1 MSTKTLLQL
10 AATVLSVCVSSVH
23 AADTILIEN
32 GQPRAEI
39 VLAEKPARDK
49 SGKLVLVEDR
59 QARVPI
65 VIYKGA
71 PLLTRLAADELA
83 KYIEKASGARP
94 RVIEGWPEPVPE
106 RAIWVGYQKGLE
118 KLFPGVDF
126 TFQHPEE
133 ILFAANA
140 SHLVIA
146 GRDRWDPNCLS
157 LPTNLIESGT
167 SSGPG
172 ASGKMVPGIQ
182 LEYGTAN
189 AVYEFLHQHLGV
201 RWLWPGEVEVPEQST
216 IAFPPFTYRYHPQMR
231 ARMQFFW
238 HLSRGRSSAPGNEE
252 SNWYRYNHLQLDSL
266 QTFAGEHGFSDWW
279 DRFGKTHPE
288 YFALQPDGTRSGG
301 PGPSIYAKICESNP
315 AVWEQWLK
323 DVDKRLELNPTQVAF
338 SAAANDSWSEGH
350 CVCERCRAWD
360 AASAPRRMFHWQGVK
375 EEHAALA
382 DRQVRFANTL
392 ARKLKERYPGRQ
404 LYVSILAYGL
414 SRPAPIS
421 VKPDDNVIVGSVAC
435 FFSDLDEL
443 DRAGDNEKQIDQ
455 FKAWGKVASNLYWR
469 PNCSGIVQRG
479 LPLSTRMIADNF
491 QVLKEAKAIG
501 IYVDTLYRYW
511 GLCGPAYYLTGRLT
525 WNPDQRAQEVMD
537 DYFSRG
543 FGPAAAEM
551 KQYIT
556 LLDDARGA
564 HQPDRTGVD
573 GKTNPYDGAAW
584 AKAYPPAFFEKAE
597 AIFKQGRDKASGD
610 EKFARRVVYL
620 ASGLE
625 FLRLETEGRQLIDDI
640 KADRNKAAAIE
651 KLTTNWK
658 RIEAMAKEYPFA
670 IPPHFLTEIRKK
682 PVDINPAALSDGKT
696 PAKTLRKDLDIIK

>member
-1 MSTKTLLQL
+1 MSTKALLQL
-10 AATVLSVCVSSVH
+10 AAAALSVCVSSVH
-23 AADTILIEN
+23 AADTF
-32 GQPRAEI
+32 
-39 VLAEKPARDK
+39 LAEKPTRDK

-133 ILFAANA
+133 ILFSANA

-157 LPTNLIESGT
+157 LPTNLIEEGTGSGD
-167 SSGPG
+167 G
-172 ASGKMVPGIQ
+172 ARGKMVPGIQ

-201 RWLWPGEVEVPEQST
+201 RWLWPGEVEVAEQST

-231 ARMQFFW
+231 SRMQFFW
-238 HLSRGRSSAPGNEE
+238 HLNRGRASAPGNEE

-266 QTFAGEHGFSDWW
+266 QTFAGGHGFQDWW

-301 PGPSIYAKICESNP
+301 PGPSTYAKICESNP

-323 DVDKRLELNPTQVAF
+323 DVDKRLEQNPTQVAF

-360 AASAPRRMFHWQGVK
+360 AASAPRRKFHWQGVS
-375 EEHAALA
+375 EEHPALA
-382 DRQVRFANTL
+382 DRQVQFANTL

-421 VKPDDNVIVGSVAC
+421 VKPDDNVIVGSVAA
-435 FFSDLDEL
+435 FFSDPDGL
-443 DRAGDNEKQIDQ
+443 DRAGDNEKHVDQ

-479 LPLSTRMIADNF
+479 LPLSTRMIADHF

-511 GLCGPAYYLTGRLT
+511 GLCGPAYYLAGRLM
-525 WNPDQRAQEVMD
+525 WNPDQSAQEVMD

-543 FGPAAAEM
+543 FGPAAAAM
-551 KQYIT
+551 KQYLT

-564 HQPDRTGVD
+564 HQPDRTGSD
-573 GKTNPYDGAAW
+573 GKAYPYDGAAW

-597 AIFKQGRDKASGD
+597 AIFKQGRDKAGGD
-610 EKFARRVVYL
+610 EKFARRVAYL
-620 ASGLE
+620 TSGLE
-625 FLRLETEGRQLIDDI
+625 FLRLETEGR
-640 KADRNKAAAIE
+640 
-651 KLTTNWK
+651 
-658 RIEAMAKEYPFA
+658 
-670 IPPHFLTEIRKK
+670 
-682 PVDINPAALSDGKT
+682 
-696 PAKTLRKDLDIIK
+696 